1 MRIKQPRLEDIYQAQ
16 YLIRDTI
23 YQTPLLKSLRLS
35 KYTGSEIF
43 IKLEGLQVTG
53 SFKIRGATNRML
65 NLTREEKTRGVVA
78 VSSGNHGRAVAFVA
92 RNFEIPAVV
101 CMSETVPANKV
112 NAIRDLGAEVVI
124 QGKTYD
130 QATEIAMKL
139 QKDRGLTMIHPFDD
153 PYVIAGQGTIGLEIY
168 HELPYVN
175 TVIVPLSG
183 GGLLGGIAL
192 ALKSINPD
200 IQTIGVSMDKG
211 AVMAESL
218 AAGKVV
224 EITEEPSLADA
235 LVGGLGPENH
245 YTFQLNQ
252 QYVDKTIL
260 VTEGEIAAGMTFAL
274 EVEHLVLEGGGAVG
288 IAALLAEKVKDI
300 GEIAVLVLSGS
311 NVGLGSLMEVAQGKY
326 PYQNSL

>member
-168 HELPYVN
+168 HELPHVN

-300 GEIAVLVLSGS
+300 GERAVLVLSGS